1 MFPVLQTPSSP
12 GLPYVHS
19 IKHVT
24 VTDQGMYTCVAR
36 NVVGRAYAA
45 AYLQVNAA
53 PVLGPPLLWVL
64 RHQTCKRCVAMF
76 GMENTICEE
85 GLPIWVGH
93 SAFLVSYYIFLLR
106 VHSVSIPKKVK
117 HHLHVWPSS
126 YNFNMILISCPIPS
140 CPHKSRSV
148 VEFRISTTLKLW

>member
-19 IKHVT
+19 IKHVA

-64 RHQTCKRCVAMF
+64 RHQTCKRCVDVWNVWN
-76 GMENTICEE
+76 GKYNTSVNLSNLSWTQCLFSVLCLITF
-85 GLPIWVGH
+85 
-93 SAFLVSYYIFLLR
+93 SFLEYLNSPFRRKSTITYMSDR
-106 VHSVSIPKKVK
+106 
-117 HHLHVWPSS
+117 HH
-126 YNFNMILISCPIPS
+126 
-140 CPHKSRSV
+140 
-148 VEFRISTTLKLW
+148 TTLIWSLSPVLYLHALTKAGA